1 MIVGIVGIV
10 LLLALLALSEKKKN
24 GISFMYVVYFHC
36 VDVVVEIVAVAIAVG
51 TIDFV
56 AALSVLHCI

>member
-1 MIVGIVGIV
+1 
-10 LLLALLALSEKKKN
+10 
-24 GISFMYVVYFHC
+24 MYVVYFHY
-36 VDVVVEIVAVAIAVG
+36 VDVVVEIVAVAIVVG